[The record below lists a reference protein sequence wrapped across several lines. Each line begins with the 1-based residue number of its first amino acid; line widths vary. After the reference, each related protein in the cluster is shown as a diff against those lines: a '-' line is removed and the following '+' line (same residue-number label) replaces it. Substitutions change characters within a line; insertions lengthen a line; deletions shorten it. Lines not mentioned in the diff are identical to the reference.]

1 MTSDWFS
8 YGLLFIKAA
17 GTTIWLSWLA
27 LIFAAL
33 GGTFIA
39 LLRVSPFRTLRLVA
53 LLYTELFRSIPI
65 LIMLFFVYFGMPLMF
80 DIHLEP
86 FMAATLALAFH
97 ASASMAEVV
106 RAGIESV
113 GKGQWEA
120 AYASGMRYAA
130 IMRHIVGPQAI
141 RVILPPAVG
150 VYISTLKESSLASI
164 IGYIELT
171 KTGLLVRD
179 STGGGFTPLLAMAV
193 IYFVINYMISLGGA
207 ALERRNDVAN
217 RPSINEPNTPAATAN
232 GSAATGARA

>member
-1 MTSDWFS
+1 MSNDWFS
-8 YGLLFIKAA
+8 YGLLFLKAT

-27 LIFAAL
+27 LVIAAV
-33 GGTFIA
+33 GGTLIA
-39 LLRVSPFRTLRLVA
+39 LLRVSRFRVLRLAA
-53 LLYTELFRSIPI
+53 LLYIELFRSIPI
-65 LIMLFFVYFGMPLMF
+65 LIMLFFVYFGVPLMLG
-80 DIHLEP
+80 IHLEP
-86 FMAATLALAFH
+86 FLAATLALAFH

-120 AYASGMRYAA
+120 AYASGMRYTT
-130 IMRHIVGPQAI
+130 IMRRIVGPQAI

-193 IYFVINYMISLGGA
+193 IYFLINYMISLGGA

-217 RPSINEPNTPAATAN
+217 RASVNESVVKKNTVNRPAVN
-232 GSAATGARA
+232 GAQA